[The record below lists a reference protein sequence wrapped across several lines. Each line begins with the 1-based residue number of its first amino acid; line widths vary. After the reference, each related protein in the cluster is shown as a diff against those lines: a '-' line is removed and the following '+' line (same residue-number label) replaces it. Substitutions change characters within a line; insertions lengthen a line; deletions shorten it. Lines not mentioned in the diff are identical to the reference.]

1 MGKPRPRPEPQGH
14 PSPPRSCLCVGW
26 SCRRSLGRR
35 EAGGEGSCSL
45 QVQSDEGRAAQRR
58 RSLQLLPALSSM
70 SRIGS
75 RSPCGGATC
84 SCGMI
89 RVGGEDEDEDS
100 GTAAAPGGSVEP
112 QAHPPQEGGWRE
124 AGVFLSGPG
133 PGRSRQGAL
142 VWSPQPEAPVC
153 WGVHTEHHADLPLLP
168 PPFLD
173 EDGSAWQ
180 PTGSG
185 TDGGSWEWGV
195 SVPQPLGVSLSPS
208 PCPRTKG
215 RCLEELLGEGAQG
228 RCLWPLD
235 IHWPSQRAV
244 TVSSEGS

>member
-1 MGKPRPRPEPQGH
+1 MERGWGLPFRTWARAEQAGCTGLE
-14 PSPPRSCLCVGW
+14 SPARGT
-26 SCRRSLGRR
+26 G
-35 EAGGEGSCSL
+35 
-45 QVQSDEGRAAQRR
+45 
-58 RSLQLLPALSSM
+58 LL
-70 SRIGS
+70 
-75 RSPCGGATC
+75 
-84 SCGMI
+84 
-89 RVGGEDEDEDS
+89 
-100 GTAAAPGGSVEP
+100 
-112 QAHPPQEGGWRE
+112 
-124 AGVFLSGPG
+124 
-133 PGRSRQGAL
+133 
-142 VWSPQPEAPVC
+142 
-153 WGVHTEHHADLPLLP
+153 GVHTEHHADLPLLP